1 MNNNLIKPISRPEES
16 NNNSFKF
23 NFNALVSND
32 AQSTGP
38 SITATT
44 TDESTT
50 GKKKRGRPPKTKVME
65 DGSTVITAKQDSNL
79 TMMQSNTPYLETYD
93 EPNML
98 LRGSI
103 SQIDDLSHTVKDQ
116 LDNVVESKTLRK
128 KYDYISEL
136 SSTAANLISTKVRT
150 ISEMNKVIT
159 DSHNL
164 DIKRLKDL
172 KMSAAAEEADND
184 KRVMD
189 AYLAYVNAPI
199 GSYGAMAPQFPS
211 MQDMTT
217 ASATLNNIDIATG
230 GNSEGYDPG
239 YSKWKQEM
247 SPETNMMIMQ
257 KNNPNIKTV
266 VVYDQST
273 NTKQFEVMDTST
285 GQYIPGAP
293 KPAESLLA
301 DTYPNINNGTAR
313 NSNIDAVYPLVL
325 TGAPSSLQDY

>member
-1 MNNNLIKPISRPEES
+1 MSDLIKPISRPEES
-16 NNNSFKF
+16 SNNSFKF
-23 NFNALVSND
+23 NFNALVSDD
-32 AQSTGP
+32 AKPTGPTIVTVDDEQSTG
-38 SITATT
+38 
-44 TDESTT
+44 
-50 GKKKRGRPPKTKVME
+50 KKRGRPPKTKTMD
-65 DGSTVITAKQDSNL
+65 DGTVVITNNQESNL
-79 TMMQSNTPYLETYD
+79 NMMQSNTPYLETYN

-103 SQIDDLSHTVKDQ
+103 AQIDDLSHTVKEQ

-211 MQDMTT
+211 MQDLTT
-217 ASATLNNIDIATG
+217 VSTLNNIEIATG
-230 GNSEGYDPG
+230 GASEGYDPG
-239 YSKWKQEM
+239 YAKWKQEM

-257 KNNPNIKTV
+257 RNNPNIKTV

-273 NTKQFEVMDTST
+273 NTKHFDVVDMTT
-285 GQYIPGAP
+285 GQSIPGAP
-293 KPAESLLA
+293 KPDEYLLA